1 MCTRSASPAVLNHS
15 IALMPLTA
23 LIGYNPAAMPN
34 LFKASLVLALAASV
48 PTSLHDE
55 FNSQQAFAY
64 LAQVAGFG
72 ERWPRLPLYFAVP
85 FFLYSTDPTNSGSQ
99 SSDTN

>member
-1 MCTRSASPAVLNHS
+1 
-15 IALMPLTA
+15 MPLTA

-64 LAQVAGFG
+64 LAQIAGFC
-72 ERWPRLPLYFAVP
+72 ERWPGSPGQEDAGSYP
-85 FFLYSTDPTNSGSQ
+85 TDIKEGWSP
-99 SSDTN
+99 D